1 MSFDLILF
9 IGILLIITSVFYFIK
24 TFKYKTSNIDD
35 KLVDTSNSFPRSI
48 STQTSTTAIDNDTLS
63 SSFTTYQVINLEH

>member
-1 MSFDLILF
+1 M
-9 IGILLIITSVFYFIK
+9 ITSVFYFIK

-63 SSFTTYQVINLEH
+63 S